1 MGEFFVV
8 SVTTDSDGR
17 RIFVNYKKVPKS
29 VGFNTKN
36 ERDRKLLKHV
46 ARRNFSGYVKNLIEA
61 DMKAKGKW
69 EEVEKAPAS
78 KKEQKKDAEV
88 NKFDALKEKL
98 KRPSKPPG
106 PFINQP
112 KD

>member
-1 MGEFFVV
+1 MMFMSENKR
-8 SVTTDSDGR
+8 T
-17 RIFVNYKKVPKS
+17 KP
-29 VGFNTKN
+29 VGFNIKN
-36 ERDRKLLKHV
+36 ERDQRMLKYV

-69 EEVEKAPAS
+69 EEVEKAPAP

-88 NKFDALKEKL
+88 NKFDALKDKL